1 MGDDNMVVDA
11 ARVSFD
17 KAAENYTATQ
27 NEKLI
32 RYLRRHNHWSPFSH
46 CMVQFR
52 VTAPIFVARQL
63 FKHQIGL
70 ALNEISRRYVDEE
83 PDFDCPTEWRKRH
96 SNKKQGSAEALP
108 QIKQDL
114 INLRIRNH
122 LEESKRL
129 YKYLIELEVAPEQ
142 ARAILP
148 LCTNTSWIWTGS
160 LEAWL
165 RVCSLRIADDAQ
177 LETRYVAEQ
186 ISDNIQ
192 KLFPISWKASNQQ
205 ET

>member
-52 VTAPIFVARQL
+52 ITAPIFVARQL

-70 ALNEISRRYVDEE
+70 ALNEISRRYVDED

-114 INLRIRNH
+114 INLRIQNH

-129 YKYLIELEVAPEQ
+129 YKYLIDLEVAPEQ
-142 ARAILP
+142 ARTILP

-177 LETRYVAEQ
+177 LESRLVAKQ
-186 ISDNIQ
+186 IGDNIQ
-192 KLFPISWKASNQQ
+192 KLFPISWSAYQ
-205 ET
+205 EA

>member
-1 MGDDNMVVDA
+1 MGNDNMVVDA

-70 ALNEISRRYVDEE
+70 ALNEISRRYVDED

-96 SNKKQGSAEALP
+96 SNKKQGSAETLP

-114 INLRIRNH
+114 INLRIQNH

-129 YKYLIELEVAPEQ
+129 YKYLIDLEVAPEQ
-142 ARAILP
+142 ARVILP

-177 LETRYVAEQ
+177 LESRLVAEQ
-186 ISDNIQ
+186 IGDNIQ
-192 KLFPISWKASNQQ
+192 ELFPISWSAYQ
-205 ET
+205 EA

>member
-70 ALNEISRRYVDEE
+70 ALNEISRRYVDED

-96 SNKKQGSAEALP
+96 SNKKQGSAETLP

-114 INLRIRNH
+114 INLRIQNH
-122 LEESKRL
+122 LQESKRL

-142 ARAILP
+142 ARVILP

-177 LETRYVAEQ
+177 LESRLVAEQ
-186 ISDNIQ
+186 IGNNIQ
-192 KLFPISWKASNQQ
+192 KLFPISWSAYQ
-205 ET
+205 EA